1 MRQVFSSHRLENVE
15 GVARLLGE
23 AGIDTP
29 PQAPPRALVQRVAQS
44 TLPPELRQQLT
55 DWLLAL
61 ERLRYAPATA
71 GSAGLATLQR
81 EFQRMAWPRQR

>member
-1 MRQVFSSHRLENVE
+1 MLRPGSVPMP
-15 GVARLLGE
+15 A
-23 AGIDTP
+23 P
-29 PQAPPRALVQRVAQS
+29 PQAPPRALVQPVAQS

-71 GSAGLATLQR
+71 GSASLATLQR